1 MPNEWDET
9 YMLVEPISGVALN
22 IVLNLQGVLLYEPD
36 LLFNTL
42 TEPVMIPFF
51 YVYRSGNLTS
61 DQVKQ
66 AGDDAYSLQIRSG
79 FIHN

>member
-42 TEPVMIPFF
+42 TEAVMIPFF

-61 DQVKQ
+61 DQVTNRDFSIFSIKN
-66 AGDDAYSLQIRSG
+66 
-79 FIHN
+79 H